1 MAFDDLFRLSVHA
14 VIADEAGRVLQLKQT
29 YGDGR
34 WGHPGGAVD
43 PGETIHEALLRECRE
58 EIGCAV
64 TIRYLSGVYYH
75 RAFNAHA
82 CIFRCQ
88 LPPGAEIRL
97 SAERCDYRWARL
109 DELKPFQRRRVEDC
123 LAFDGQARS
132 ASFA

>member
-43 PGETIHEALLRECRE
+43 PGETIHEAVL
-58 EIGCAV
+58 
-64 TIRYLSGVYYH
+64 YLSGVYYH

-88 LPPGAEIRL
+88 LPPA
-97 SAERCDYRWARL
+97 
-109 DELKPFQRRRVEDC
+109 P
-123 LAFDGQARS
+123 RS
-132 ASFA
+132 G